1 MSDPDHKSAPKAPKK
16 RPSDAAMS
24 GRVATVVLLLLVVF
38 VTLFV
43 WGAG

>member
-1 MSDPDHKSAPKAPKK
+1 MTKPPKK

-24 GRVATVVLLLLVVF
+24 GRVATVVLLVLAVF
-38 VTLFV
+38 VALFV